1 MLKID
6 RSFIVDLAK
15 SAENQ
20 AKVKE
25 FVASARQLNKIT
37 IAEFVSDASSM
48 TVLFS
53 IGVDLV
59 QGNFLAPPMASMSY
73 EFG

>member
-1 MLKID
+1 
-6 RSFIVDLAK
+6 
-15 SAENQ
+15 
-20 AKVKE
+20 
-25 FVASARQLNKIT
+25 
-37 IAEFVSDASSM
+37 M

-59 QGNFLAPPMASMSY
+59 QGNFLAPPMASMTY